1 MTIPS
6 SSGLLNYIGQIE
18 NGKNGKEKPTER
30 EPAARFISSGCSNQ
44 LCLDRYQPSRRRFEH
59 RVNVRQLLAWG

>member
-30 EPAARFISSGCSNQ
+30 EPAARFNSNQ
-44 LCLDRYQPSRRRFEH
+44 LCLDRYQPSRHRFEH
-59 RVNVRQLLAWG
+59 LVNVRQLLAWG